1 MAKVLANTSD
11 MTHEEWLKERTHGIG
26 GSDAAA
32 ILGLSKWK
40 TSFELWL
47 EKTGQIIPEET
58 QSEAAYW
65 GTMLEDM
72 VAKEFE
78 LRTGKKV
85 RRRNAMFRHPD
96 EPFIIANIDRMVV
109 GEKAILECKTTSAFN
124 EKEWQDDEIP
134 EPYIV
139 QVQHY
144 LGVLG
149 PEYEKAYIAV
159 LIGGQKFVW
168 KEVTRDDELIDMIFQ
183 AERHFW
189 HEYVEKNVP
198 PTLDGSSAAEEY
210 LKKRYSKAEDG
221 KSIDLKNEYKDKIE
235 ELLSLKET
243 INELQIQAKALE
255 NEIKNELKDAEY
267 GFAGNYQITWKPV
280 TRTTV
285 DSKVLKEKFPQVY
298 EQVLKHTSY
307 RKFGIKQIS

>member
-11 MTHEEWLKERTHGIG
+11 MTREEWLKERTHGIG
-26 GSDAAA
+26 GSDAAV

-47 EKTGQIIPEET
+47 EKTGEIIPEET

-85 RRRNAMFRHPD
+85 RRRNAMFRHP
-96 EPFIIANIDRMVV
+96 EYPFLIANIDRMVV
-109 GEKAILECKTTSAFN
+109 GEKSILECKTTSAYN
-124 EKEWQDDEIP
+124 AEEWKDDEIP
-134 EPYIV
+134 DPYIV

-149 PEYEKAYIAV
+149 EEYQKAYIAV

-198 PTLDGSSAAEEY
+198 PALDGSSAAEEY
-210 LKKRYSKAEDG
+210 LKKRYSKAEEG
-221 KSIDLKNEYKDKIE
+221 KAIDLKNEYKDKIE

-243 INELQIQAKALE
+243 IKELDERAKTLE
-255 NEIKNELKDAEY
+255 NEIKNELKDAEV
-267 GFAGNYQITWKPV
+267 GFVQNYQVTWKQFESN
-280 TRTTV
+280 RV
-285 DSKVLKEKFPQVY
+285 DAKLLKTKFPNIY
-298 EQVLKHTSY
+298 EQVVKPTSY
-307 RKFGIKQIS
+307 RRFNIKQIG